1 MKLKMATVFAHFD
14 PTNRVDENCIHYLK
28 ELRKHSAEIIF
39 VTTSQLDEMECLKI
53 NSLVN
58 KIIQRE
64 NIGMDF
70 CSYKAGVLELELK
83 EWDYLLLANDSVYGP
98 IYPLEETF
106 NKALASQTNVYG
118 ICKSYE
124 LAAHLQSFFL
134 LFDQAAFNS
143 SAFHQFWQEVK
154 ALESKQEI
162 IQKYEIGLSQQL
174 QQSGLKT
181 AASFEHEYS
190 KWLQLLIFIYQTKWD
205 YKLYRLRKLIFKIR
219 KHKDIGFNPMQ
230 LLSMRLVKKHR
241 IPFIKKELIN
251 KNPYH
256 LKINKLKRLIKP

>member
-1 MKLKMATVFAHFD
+1 MATVFAHFD

-28 ELRKHSAEIIF
+28 ELRKHSAELIF
-39 VTTSQLDEMECLKI
+39 VTTSNLDETECLKI

-98 IYPLEETF
+98 FYPLEETLC
-106 NKALASQTNVYG
+106 KAIASKASLYG
-118 ICKSYE
+118 ICKSFE
-124 LAAHLQSFFL
+124 IAPHIQSFFM
-134 LFDQAAFNS
+134 LFDQSAIQH
-143 SAFHQFWQEVK
+143 SAFTKFWEDVSS
-154 ALESKQEI
+154 LPNKQQI

-174 QQSGLKT
+174 QIAGLKIT
-181 AASFEHEYS
+181 ASYEKQYP
-190 KWLQLLIFIYQTKWD
+190 KWIQVLIFIYQTQWG
-205 YKLYRLRKLIFKIR
+205 YKFYRLRKLIFKILN
-219 KHKDIGFNPMQ
+219 HKDIGFKPMH

-241 IPFIKKELIN
+241 IPFIKKELIQ
-251 KNPYH
+251 KNPH
-256 LKINKLKRLIKP
+256 NLKLSTYLFDIVEKLK